1 MWKKIIY
8 TLFLFFTFF
17 TPPIAIGSIRLY
29 LNWVL
34 WPFALLYYFKH
45 QSRSKLFYKT
55 YSREIGIILYV
66 IVFSLFR
73 GLMDGEMPTFYDNCF
88 AIMGLILVPFYL
100 VEYGRKL
107 FESLEEQIQYILY
120 AGAIA
125 IGITMVCISIPGF
138 DDFIRNSVIKYRAGE
153 VGAEVLYRGFGWG
166 GQMTSHYSY
175 VIGIIMTLGVMYSK
189 RHWFYPVIPF
199 ALVACLVNARTGA
212 VIALI
217 GIASYFIFSGRR
229 VASVVTLLVSI
240 LSFYL
245 LGVIMPGLNIS
256 DSTSNWVNTFFLEM
270 ESMSTD
276 GASGTTLG
284 FLWKE
289 MLILPKDIQW
299 FLVGNGFS
307 LFSYHMTDYGMFRSD
322 IGFVNQL
329 SFGGIIYV
337 APLYYLVFRIAHKFY
352 QWKRKDLGVF
362 LILSFLIINFKGSFL
377 LSSPSF
383 GLFVL
388 LYYLISFRNKRQ
400 AILYKSQLL

>member
-34 WPFALLYYFKH
+34 WPFALLYCFKH
-45 QSRSKLFYKT
+45 QSRFKLFYKT
-55 YSREIGIILYV
+55 YSREIGVILYV

-73 GLMDGEMPTFYDNCF
+73 GFMGGEMPTFYDNCF
-88 AIMGLILVPFYL
+88 AIMGLIVVPFYL

-107 FESLEEQIQYILY
+107 FDSFEENVQYILY
-120 AGAIA
+120 AGVIA
-125 IGITMVCISIPGF
+125 IGVTLLCLSIPGI

-189 RHWFYPVIPF
+189 KHWFYPVIPF

-212 VIALI
+212 AIALI
-217 GIASYFIFSGRR
+217 GIAVYLIFSGRK
-229 VASVVTLLVSI
+229 VASVVTLVVGI
-240 LSFYL
+240 LSLNL
-245 LGVIMPGLNIS
+245 LGIIMPGLNIS
-256 DSTSNWVNTFFLEM
+256 DSTSNWANTFFLEM
-270 ESMSTD
+270 ETMSTD
-276 GASGTTLG
+276 GASDTTLG
-284 FLWKE
+284 YIWKE
-289 MLILPKDIQW
+289 MLILPKDFQW
-299 FLVGNGFS
+299 LMIGNGYS
-307 LFSYHMTDYGMFRSD
+307 LFSYHYTDYGMLRSD

-329 SFGGIIYV
+329 SFGGLVYV
-337 APLYYLVFRIAHKFY
+337 IPLYYLAFRIANKFY
-352 QWKRKDLGVF
+352 IWKRRDLGVF

-400 AILYKSQLL
+400 VILYKSQLL